1 MIDGCT
7 TSPPSPVQ
15 LMPSMACSLS
25 ALSHLVDT
33 TVLRTRLIYTS
44 KQREVLAIKIKS
56 FQPRHLDPKSNTFM
70 LMFYFIFLSANF
82 QALKRDNSDDA
93 TSTLRYICRLLWT
106 IFNAFNLHIFPQYL
120 LCWFPF
126 NVWLLERGKFLRPS
140 QHFRHLTW
148 LTSPFKREIT
158 LREIW
163 CVSSTCFGYMHM
175 LNDQN
180 QETPV
185 IPSYLVKI
193 HLLNFIDNSS
203 SSNKGNHNNESV
215 YHNNE
220 GVWIFDLN

>member
-1 MIDGCT
+1 MSTILSQYVSSLSCKDSGNLRWQFKHLSRSFQSPNNSLLVPAVLHLRFLKHDVSYGMIDGCT

-33 TVLRTRLIYTS
+33 TVPRTRLIYTS

-82 QALKRDNSDDA
+82 QALKRDNSDD
-93 TSTLRYICRLLWT
+93 
-106 IFNAFNLHIFPQYL
+106 
-120 LCWFPF
+120 
-126 NVWLLERGKFLRPS
+126 
-140 QHFRHLTW
+140 
-148 LTSPFKREIT
+148 TSPFKREIT

-163 CVSSTCFGYMHM
+163 YVSSTCFGHMHM

-203 SSNKGNHNNESV
+203 SSNKGNHNNEGV

>member
-33 TVLRTRLIYTS
+33 TVPRTRLIYTS

-82 QALKRDNSDDA
+82 QALKRDNSDD
-93 TSTLRYICRLLWT
+93 
-106 IFNAFNLHIFPQYL
+106 
-120 LCWFPF
+120 
-126 NVWLLERGKFLRPS
+126 
-140 QHFRHLTW
+140 
-148 LTSPFKREIT
+148 TSPFKREIT

-163 CVSSTCFGYMHM
+163 CVSSTCFGHMHM

-203 SSNKGNHNNESV
+203 SSNKGNHNNEGV